1 MKKTA
6 TVSLLLLATFSF
18 SQQKDIMPNKNNNVN
33 KMVAVYTSTAGTE
46 LRLSKTGNLTLT
58 DQKQSL

>member
-33 KMVAVYTSTAGTE
+33 KMVAVYTLAAGTE

>member
-33 KMVAVYTSTAGTE
+33 KMMAVYTPAAGTE